1 MKSDFIKMIEGIEG
15 KKVTDFKLNQLLM
28 KCRDDWKGVKKE
40 KIIRWIR
47 EEITKSPSLK
57 IVKS

>member
-15 KKVTDFKLNQLLM
+15 KKITDFKLNQLLM

-47 EEITKSPSLK
+47 EEITKK
-57 IVKS
+57 K